1 MKPKI
6 IISCG
11 PAIDRQFF
19 SAAHVLN
26 KTYSAAV
33 AVAGGIPIMPVDMS
47 AVDDLLLWADGL
59 VLSGS
64 HSYSPVPGLITP
76 EMNHARMPHDI
87 ALTKAALKAGKPI
100 LGICLGQQVINL
112 ALGGDLAQMFKLQ
125 MGVEHMMT
133 KHTIKTTPNSLLREL
148 YGEEFW
154 VNSRHNHK
162 IGTVA
167 EGLKVTAWSPDGVEE
182 AIEHDSLPILAVQW
196 HPERMRTDFP
206 EPPEG
211 PDMTSL
217 FDWFIRLCKK
227 ER

>member
-11 PAIDRQFF
+11 PAMDRQFF
-19 SAAHVLN
+19 SPARVLN
-26 KTYSAAV
+26 KTYSSAV
-33 AVAGGIPIMPVDMS
+33 SIAGGIPILPVDMD
-47 AVDDLLLWADGL
+47 AVEELMQWADGL

-64 HSYSPVPGLITP
+64 HSFSPLPGLITP
-76 EMNHARMPHDI
+76 EMNQARMPHDI

-112 ALGGDLAQMFKLQ
+112 ALGGDLSHTFKLK

-133 KHTIKTTPNSLLREL
+133 KHTVKTSEGSVLREL

-154 VNSRHNHK
+154 INSRHNHK

-167 EGLKVTAWSPDGVEE
+167 KGLKVTAWSPDGVEE
-182 AIEHDSLPILAVQW
+182 AVEHEFLPIYAVQW

-217 FDWFIRLCKK
+217 FDWFIGLCQDIK
-227 ER
+227 